1 MRRVQW
7 RRRRRR
13 RQQQQQQQ
21 QQPKHEHGR
30 WRGAG
35 GEGMQAIKGR
45 VELCANIYS
54 RFEVL
59 LLILLHADETKGV
72 RRILFESIETELRF
86 VFGCVS

>member
-13 RQQQQQQQ
+13 RQQ
-21 QQPKHEHGR
+21 PKHEHGR
-30 WRGAG
+30 WRGG

-45 VELCANIYS
+45 VELCANIYN
-54 RFEVL
+54 RFKVI